1 MNSINIRFFFLYFF
15 LTTFSFSQTE
25 IGLFIGTG
33 FFHGDVGYNS
43 LKFGNTNKL
52 FTNSEPAM
60 GISFRKNINK
70 RIAFRFDLKR
80 GKISSFDKDSEDLYL
95 VQRNLNFQSVIT
107 EFSSNFEFN
116 FSPYKIGSKKY
127 NNTIY
132 IYSGISGF
140 KYNPKGF
147 YNGNWVELQPL
158 GTEGQ
163 GNFLYPEREKYNL
176 FSLGIPIGLGYKFNL
191 KTDFAINFTWS
202 WTFTRTDYID
212 DVSLDYVNPNALSE
226 QGQNLFYKSSS
237 EFIEGSQR
245 GNSENKDKFGF
256 FGVSI
261 IYKIPKKSF
270 CSQINY

>member
-1 MNSINIRFFFLYFF
+1 MNSINIRYFFLYFF
-15 LTTFSFSQTE
+15 LTTFSFSQAE

-52 FTNSEPAM
+52 FTNSEPAIGM
-60 GISFRKNINK
+60 SFRKNINK

-80 GKISSFDKDSEDLYL
+80 GKISSYDKDSEDLYL
-95 VQRNLNFQSVIT
+95 VQRNLDFQSVIT

-127 NNTIY
+127 NKTIY
-132 IYSGISGF
+132 IFSGISGF

-147 YNGNWVELQPL
+147 YNGTWIELQPL

-163 GNFLYPEREKYNL
+163 GSFLYPEREKYNL

-191 KTDFAINFTWS
+191 KTDFAVNFTWS

-212 DVSLDYVNPNALSE
+212 DVSLDYVNPNALNE
-226 QGQNLFYKSSS
+226 QGQNLFYKSNS
-237 EFIEGSQR
+237 EFVEGSQR

>member
-1 MNSINIRFFFLYFF
+1 MSSINIRYFFLYFF

-25 IGLFIGTG
+25 IGLFFGTG

-52 FTNSEPAM
+52 FSNSEAAI

-70 RIAFRFDLKR
+70 RIAFRFDLKK
-80 GKISSFDKDSEDLYL
+80 GKISSYDKDSEDLYL
-95 VQRNLNFQSVIT
+95 VQRNLDFQSVIT

-127 NNTIY
+127 NKTIY
-132 IYSGISGF
+132 IFSGISGF

-147 YNGNWVELQPL
+147 YNGTWIELQPL

-191 KTDFAINFTWS
+191 KTDFAVNFTWS

-212 DVSLDYVNPNALSE
+212 DVSLDYVNPNALNE

-237 EFIEGSQR
+237 EFVEGSQR